1 VPNSFR
7 AEAKQQAEKKYQMKK
22 QGVCLFE
29 DPKSEKLAQEML
41 NFHRVEATSLMV
53 LTLKSGDQMI
63 GTLALIA
70 EGDEK
75 FYPKQ
80 TGR

>member
-1 VPNSFR
+1 MN
-7 AEAKQQAEKKYQMKK
+7 K
-22 QGVCLFE
+22 QGVHLFE
-29 DPKSEKLAQEML
+29 DPKTEKLAQEML
-41 NFHRVEATSLMV
+41 SFHGVEDTFLMV